1 MKRPLWQLCCV
12 VLGLSVM
19 LAGCG
24 SDQSSSPPQ
33 GSYKEMK
40 TMVVDILKSDEGK
53 KAVEEALT
61 GQSSS
66 SGSSGSEEGGG
77 SGGASG
83 SIGMKMLMPVQSSE
97 QIRIAVKDTITA
109 PEYKKEFEKIMTDPQ
124 FAGEFAKAINA
135 QSKQLHM
142 QLIKDPT
149 YQKSVEDIMKSPEVS
164 KMFMDLTKT
173 PDYRKQT
180 MTVMQ
185 EVMQNPLFRMEVL
198 TLLKKVVQDEL
209 QPKVETGGQKGQEQ
223 GGQQDGQGE
232 GGGGDGGDGG
242 SSGDSGGGS

>member
-1 MKRPLWQLCCV
+1 MKRPMWQLCCV

-66 SGSSGSEEGGG
+66 GGGSSSGEGSGGG
-77 SGGASG
+77 SGTV
-83 SIGMKMLMPVQSSE
+83 GMKMLMPMQSSE

-109 PEYKKEFEKIMTDPQ
+109 PEYQKEFEKIMTDPQ
-124 FAGEFAKAINA
+124 FAGEFAKAINT

-142 QLIKDPT
+142 QLIT
-149 YQKSVEDIMKSPEVS
+149 A
-164 KMFMDLTKT
+164 L
-173 PDYRKQT
+173 
-180 MTVMQ
+180 
-185 EVMQNPLFRMEVL
+185 
-198 TLLKKVVQDEL
+198 
-209 QPKVETGGQKGQEQ
+209 
-223 GGQQDGQGE
+223 
-232 GGGGDGGDGG
+232 
-242 SSGDSGGGS
+242 